1 METDNQLETTTQ
13 ETTTQETTTQ
23 ETAKILVDHKYHRDG
38 SKHNIY
44 WAFIFTNWNST
55 IFELIQEGCEA
66 VSYNLYDILFI
77 TYII

>member
-1 METDNQLETTTQ
+1 METDNQLE
-13 ETTTQETTTQ
+13 ETTPETTTQ

-55 IFELIQEGCEA
+55 IVDFKLIQEGCEA